1 MICEY
6 GGREKEKMKKIKYEH
21 IEKAITHN
29 TLFTEKYNNYFVNG
43 LLSGNRRS
51 KIIKYKKQQLIITA
65 VFTIY

>member
-1 MICEY
+1 MVE
-6 GGREKEKMKKIKYEH
+6 MKKRKNEKKYEH

-51 KIIKYKKQQLIITA
+51 KIIKYKNSN
-65 VFTIY
+65 

>member
-1 MICEY
+1 MVKVKK
-6 GGREKEKMKKIKYEH
+6 RKNEKTKYEH

-51 KIIKYKKQQLIITA
+51 KIIKYKNLSLIHI
-65 VFTIY
+65 